1 MNEINPELLSE
12 LYGKDLIAYGTG
24 GTGNVV
30 IPYLAQHKKIRL
42 HGVTNSRIIGAA
54 NGTFPHTD
62 LPMRSIQAWSELMPE
77 ATILVTVIDPTAQ
90 KEILDICRDKGFQ
103 EILFVPFELIYAI
116 AYANLDIYAIPQ
128 KDGTTSWLRPEG
140 NPWLS
145 LMCFANQ
152 VHETHQKTFSEFRG
166 CHRGET
172 VAVVGTG
179 PSLAYYSP
187 VAEARHIGV
196 NTAYRKE
203 NIKLDYY
210 FLGHYIPG
218 LCKELV
224 KYDFI
229 KFFTDYDVF
238 PEYIVEENGAR
249 RYFINFPS
257 KEIHADIVHYPLMG
271 SGSII
276 FSAIQFALYTRPKR
290 LLLIGCD
297 CSANGHFD
305 EANFSEINMSY
316 NMYSAVSIWID
327 GYKRLKKFVKQHYP
341 DTEIVSVN
349 PVGLKGMFRDVYTK
363 SYLDAHSEID
373 RAECEILSI
382 SKLKNIE

>member
-1 MNEINPELLSE
+1 MNEVNPELLSK

-30 IPYLAQHKKIRL
+30 IPYLAQHKEIRL
-42 HGVTNSRIIGAA
+42 HGATNSRTIGATK
-54 NGTFPHTD
+54 GIFPHTD
-62 LPMRSIQAWSELMPE
+62 LPIRSIQTWSELMPE

-90 KEILDICRDKGFQ
+90 KEIFDICRDKGFR
-103 EILFVPFELIYAI
+103 EILFIPFELVHAI

-128 KDGTTSWLRPEG
+128 KDGRTSWLRPEG

-179 PSLAYYSP
+179 PSLTYYSP
-187 VAEARHIGV
+187 VVGAQHIGV

-210 FLGHYIPG
+210 FLGHYIPDV
-218 LCKELV
+218 CKELRG
-224 KYDFI
+224 YNFI
-229 KFFTDYDVF
+229 KFFTYYDVF
-238 PEYIVEENGAR
+238 PEYIVEENNAR

-257 KEIHADIVHYPLMG
+257 KEIHADIEYYSLMG

-305 EANFSEINMSY
+305 ETDFSETNSSY
-316 NMYSAVSIWID
+316 NMHSAVPIWID
-327 GYKRLKKFVKQHYP
+327 GYKRLRQFVEHYYP
-341 DTEIVSVN
+341 DTEVISVN
-349 PVGLKGMFRDVYTK
+349 PVGLKGMFHDVYTE
-363 SYLDAHSEID
+363 SYLNAHPELGLKN
-373 RAECEILSI
+373 CEILD
-382 SKLKNIE
+382 LLDF